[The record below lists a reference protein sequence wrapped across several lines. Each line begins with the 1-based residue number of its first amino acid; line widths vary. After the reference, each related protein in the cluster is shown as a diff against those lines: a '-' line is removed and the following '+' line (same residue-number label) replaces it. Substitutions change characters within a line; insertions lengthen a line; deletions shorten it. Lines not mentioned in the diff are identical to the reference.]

1 MRKLDLHD
9 LTLEEAYDEFNEFI
23 NKAYSDNIR
32 KVEVITG
39 KSGQI
44 RREFPYWSENSHQI
58 KYHEMS
64 WHGGSFVI
72 KIEKKF

>member
-9 LTLEEAYDEFNEFI
+9 LNLEEAYDEFNEFI
-23 NKAYSDNIR
+23 NKAYSDNIS

-44 RREFPYWSENSHQI
+44 RREFPYW
-58 KYHEMS
+58 
-64 WHGGSFVI
+64 
-72 KIEKKF
+72 